1 MLLFTRT
8 LLPYNQSDLSDKQS
22 LPTLPLIEAKRRFIF
37 YVVLLCT
44 ELLRIQNFFYYQ

>member
-22 LPTLPLIEAKRRFIF
+22 LPTLPLIEAKRRLIF
-37 YVVLLCT
+37 YLVLLCT
-44 ELLRIQNFFYYQ
+44 ELLRIQNFYYL